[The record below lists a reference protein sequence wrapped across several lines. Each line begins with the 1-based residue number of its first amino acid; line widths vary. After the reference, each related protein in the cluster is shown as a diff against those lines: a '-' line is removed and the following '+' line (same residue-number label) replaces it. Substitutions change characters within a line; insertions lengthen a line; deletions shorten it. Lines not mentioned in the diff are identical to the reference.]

1 MEVNAAEIHS
11 SAGLNSLQMYLQ
23 FTEEVQV
30 VESVGL
36 NLTDV
41 VHTEIPKTRR
51 KERETERLTAM
62 AIISVSDIQC
72 HIFLQKSGNIH

>member
-1 MEVNAAEIHS
+1 
-11 SAGLNSLQMYLQ
+11 MYLQ

-41 VHTEIPKTRR
+41 VHTEIPKSRR
-51 KERETERLTAM
+51 KEKETERSMAM
-62 AIISVSDIQC
+62 TIISVSPSEIKK
-72 HIFLQKSGNIH
+72 HTLRNIIDVEICKIRPNKGK